1 MKAVVL
7 FTLCLF
13 LCFPAKAQTD
23 ITSLTKEIAEA
34 KNDSLKLEGYRKIYK
49 LYEYTHADSAIY
61 YLNQGNELFRKNNY
75 TRGRAYILSLQAG
88 VYEEMG
94 MDDWAE
100 KKYQESL
107 ELFAHLKDDN
117 GLASVNNGFGML
129 QGKLGNFDVATQYF
143 YTALKLFESAGNT
156 NAIVSSYIN
165 LGRVA
170 SMAQHYDMA
179 LGYLN
184 KALDLLKDQPVRPN
198 TIHVYNNIG
207 STYAR
212 QEMYD
217 SALYYFEK
225 SLKICRQEG
234 LTVPLSGILN
244 NIGSVYRITGQT
256 TLALKIY
263 NEALEITQKV
273 GSPEEQI
280 RLALSIATLT
290 AKTQPQKSLA
300 TLTALLDSARKTGQK
315 PLELDVLSTLI
326 QVHKQQ
332 GNYKEAM
339 DYVMRN
345 TELEDSLF
353 NIQKSEQLHGLQM
366 AYETDKA
373 NEKIKQLEIS
383 EQASNR
389 SKNISILIAVTLL
402 ILLLTITFFY
412 RKARLLNV
420 ELTKANNDKDRLFS
434 IIGHDLRGPVSNI
447 PIMIDLYKDEMMS
460 EAEKMFLLD
469 GLKKNAEAT
478 IETLEKLLS
487 WGKTH
492 IKNARL
498 NQTTFEV
505 STNINNNIE
514 LLKGSADQKEVKLI
528 NNVAKGIS
536 IYAEE
541 EHFRFVLRNLLS
553 NALKFTPAAGT
564 ITINANVQSRAGYV
578 IFSVKDSGVG
588 ISKARQKNIF
598 SAFNESTRGTANEMG
613 TGLGLMLCEKFV
625 KENGGEIWVESE
637 EGQGATFYFTLMV
650 GH

>member
-13 LCFPAKAQTD
+13 LCFPAIAQTD
-23 ITSLTKEIAEA
+23 ITLLTKEIAEA

-49 LYEYTHADSAIY
+49 LYEYTQTDSAIY
-61 YLNQGNELFRKNNY
+61 YLNQGNELFRKRDY
-75 TRGRAYILSLQAG
+75 TRGRAYILSLQAN

-100 KKYQESL
+100 KKYEESL
-107 ELFAHLKDDN
+107 ELFALLKDNN
-117 GLASVNNGFGML
+117 GLAGANNGFGML
-129 QGKLGNFDVATQYF
+129 QGKMGNFDVATKYF

-165 LGRVA
+165 LGRVSA
-170 SMAQHYDMA
+170 MAEHYDMA
-179 LGYLN
+179 LGYFS

-198 TIHVYNNIG
+198 TIHLYNNIG

-212 QEMYD
+212 QDMFD

-234 LTVPLSGILN
+234 LTMLLSSILN
-244 NIGSVYRITGQT
+244 NIGNIHRIAGETE
-256 TLALKIY
+256 LALKNY

-290 AKTQPQKSLA
+290 AKNQPQKSIA
-300 TLTALLDSARKTGQK
+300 TLTALLDSARKIKQK

-326 QVHKQQ
+326 MVHKQE

-339 DYVMRN
+339 DYVVRN

-353 NIQKSEQLHGLQM
+353 NIEKSEQMQGLRM

-389 SKNISILIAVTLL
+389 NKNISILITITLL

-412 RKARLLNV
+412 RKAHLLNV

-447 PIMIDLYKDEMMS
+447 PIMIDLYKEEMIS
-460 EAEKMFLLD
+460 EAEKTFLLD
-469 GLKKNAEAT
+469 ALKKNAEAT

-492 IKNARL
+492 IKDARL
-498 NQTTFEV
+498 NQTVFDV
-505 STNINNNIE
+505 SADVDNNIE
-514 LLKGSADQKEVKLI
+514 LLKSSADQKEVKLI

-553 NALKFTPAAGT
+553 NALKFTPPSGT
-564 ITINANVQSRAGYV
+564 ITINANKQSRAGYI
-578 IFSVKDSGVG
+578 IFSVKDTGVG

-598 SAFNESTRGTANEMG
+598 SAFNESTPGTANEMG

-637 EGQGATFYFTLMV
+637 EGKGSIFYFTFVV
-650 GH
+650 G